1 MTAVEATDRLF
12 FALIP
17 DEKTVEAI
25 CGSRRQLREATGIS
39 GAEVL
44 PEHLHVTLWHVGDA
58 AEPPPAEIIEG
69 LVQRAGQVDLPSFR
83 VSFTRAKSLG
93 KGAFVL
99 YGGKGVAA
107 LKMLSTRL
115 RDALIAPGAEKREPF
130 MPHMTLLRS
139 KTLVPPREVM
149 SPITW
154 TAREIVLVHSL
165 LGKTTHRHVGR
176 LPLRP
181 GAQLWLPGFDF

>member
-1 MTAVEATDRLF
+1 MTSVEATDRLF

-17 DEKTVEAI
+17 DERTVEAI
-25 CGSRRQLREATGIS
+25 CGTRRHLCEATGIS
-39 GAEVL
+39 GTEIL
-44 PEHLHVTLWHVGDA
+44 PEHLHVALCHVGDA
-58 AEPPPAEIIEG
+58 AEPPPAEAIDA
-69 LVQRAGQVDLPSFR
+69 LVERASQVDLPSFR

-93 KGAFVL
+93 N
-99 YGGKGVAA
+99 GKSVAA
-107 LKMLSTRL
+107 VKTLSTRL
-115 RDALIAPGAEKREPF
+115 RDLLIKPGAERREPF

-139 KTLVPPREVM
+139 KTLVPPREV
-149 SPITW
+149 SPVTW

-165 LGKTTHRHVGR
+165 PGRTTHRHVGR

>member
-1 MTAVEATDRLF
+1 MMAAEATDRLF

-17 DEKTVEAI
+17 DKKTVEAI
-25 CGSRRQLREATGIS
+25 CGTRRQLREATGVS
-39 GAEVL
+39 GTEVL

-58 AEPPPAEIIEG
+58 AEPPPAEIIDALIE
-69 LVQRAGQVDLPSFR
+69 RASQVDLPSFR

-99 YGGKGVAA
+99 YGGKGVAD
-107 LKMLSTRL
+107 LKTLSTRL
-115 RDALIAPGAEKREPF
+115 RDVLNKPGTDKREPF

-139 KTLVPPREVM
+139 KTLVPPREVN
-149 SPITW
+149 PVTW
-154 TAREIVLVHSL
+154 MAREIVLVHSL

>member
-1 MTAVEATDRLF
+1 MTAVVATDRLF

-25 CGSRRQLREATGIS
+25 CGTRRHLCEATGIS
-39 GAEVL
+39 GTEVL

-58 AEPPPAEIIEG
+58 AEPPLPEAIDA
-69 LVQRAGQVDLPSFR
+69 LVERASQVDLPCFR
-83 VSFTRAKSLG
+83 VSFTRAKSLA

-99 YGGKGVAA
+99 CGGKSVAA
-107 LKMLSTRL
+107 LKTLSTRL
-115 RDALIAPGAEKREPF
+115 RDVLSEPGAEKRKPF
-130 MPHMTLLRS
+130 TPHMTLLRS
-139 KTLVPPREVM
+139 ETLAPPRDV
-149 SPITW
+149 SPVTW

-165 LGKTTHRHVGR
+165 PGRTTHRHVGR

>member
-1 MTAVEATDRLF
+1 VTAAVATDRLF

-25 CGSRRQLREATGIS
+25 CGTRRQLREATGIA
-39 GAEVL
+39 GTEIL

-58 AEPPPAEIIEG
+58 AEPPPAEAIDA
-69 LVQRAGQVDLPSFR
+69 LVERASRVDLPSFR

-99 YGGKGVAA
+99 YGGKSVAA
-107 LKMLSTRL
+107 LKTLSTRL
-115 RDALIAPGAEKREPF
+115 RDVLIKPGAEKREPF

-139 KTLVPPREVM
+139 KTLVPPRQVD
-149 SPITW
+149 PVTW